1 MAAGPRARV
10 AWERQL
16 NILLAPAGVGENGE
30 ELGQSTVWW
39 ISQTDLC
46 GESQTLNTSGSV
58 AGSSTGTPPS
68 PRGLSP
74 SVLSKGA

>member
-1 MAAGPRARV
+1 MAKTLLPACFLAGPTAGV

-39 ISQTDLC
+39 FSQTELC
-46 GESQTLNTSGSV
+46 
-58 AGSSTGTPPS
+58 
-68 PRGLSP
+68 
-74 SVLSKGA
+74 

>member
-46 GESQTLNTSGSV
+46 REGQTLNTLDSV
-58 AGSSTGTPPS
+58 VGSSIGTPPS
-68 PRGLSP
+68 PRAPVS